1 MLWTQGERD
10 AKIGQ
15 TAAEY
20 EADLNEF
27 IGDTRSRYGTD
38 LPFFLSRLSS
48 GQIAIPETGLAE
60 IRAAQENVAASDPF
74 AWVIDTDGMGLQT
87 DDLHFNP
94 AGQIALGEAF
104 GQAYVESVPEPAT
117 LLLALLALAAAPL
130 RVRHG

>member
-27 IGDTRSRYGTD
+27 IGDIRSRYGTD

-48 GQIAIPETGLAE
+48 GQTAIPETGLAE

-130 RVRHG
+130 RVRQG